1 MSAISSLIL
10 VMARGVTLTSSQTR
24 VLIVLRKPRDWSPP
38 KRGFFFPTPIV
49 RVPGRKA
56 GQLSTW
62 SRPVVSGWN
71 FVTSVVVSPQKER
84 VAALPR

>member
-1 MSAISSLIL
+1 MLFAP
-10 VMARGVTLTSSQTR
+10 GSSQTR

-56 GQLSTW
+56 GQLSI
-62 SRPVVSGWN
+62 PGKLHGVG
-71 FVTSVVVSPQKER
+71 P
-84 VAALPR
+84 AALLR

>member
-1 MSAISSLIL
+1 MLFAP
-10 VMARGVTLTSSQTR
+10 GSSQTR

-56 GQLSTW
+56 GQLSMTW
-62 SRPVVSGWN
+62 EASRSWHRGA
-71 FVTSVVVSPQKER
+71 SSLMR
-84 VAALPR
+84 G